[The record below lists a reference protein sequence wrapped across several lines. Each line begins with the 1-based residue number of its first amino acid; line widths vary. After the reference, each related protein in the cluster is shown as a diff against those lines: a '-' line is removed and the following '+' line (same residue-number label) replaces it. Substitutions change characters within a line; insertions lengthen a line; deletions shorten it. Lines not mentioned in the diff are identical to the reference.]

1 MALSLEETS
10 TTQEANC
17 WRSQGASVNLLNL
30 LPWDFSSGHDGQ
42 PRDWSVPMAPPG
54 GSHGNALK
62 GDSRVPCLSRK
73 TGPPRGQRLAKL
85 DPDMNGSRVE
95 W

>member
-17 WRSQGASVNLLNL
+17 WRSRGVAVNLLSL
-30 LPWDFSSGHDGQ
+30 LPWDFSSDHDGQ
-42 PRDWSVPMAPPG
+42 PQDCSVLMAPPG
-54 GSHGNALK
+54 GWRGNALK
-62 GDSRVPCLSRK
+62 GDSRVPWRSKEL
-73 TGPPRGQRLAKL
+73 GPFRGQHLAKL

-95 W
+95 